1 MTPPNNQHQRLRN
14 QMETR
19 TKPSMKE
26 RRKQQ
31 NQRLISLMEIKKGV
45 DMKEKKASSHRLM
58 I

>member
-1 MTPPNNQHQRLRN
+1 
-14 QMETR
+14 METR